1 MSLPW
6 RTRSLGTMPDA
17 TGVRERVLQ
26 WKHDIPTRY
35 FATYEAL
42 EDAFRERIAELV
54 PRYHAGTRVFWDD
67 FQRLYDNPAA
77 VVRDGGE
84 AYITSNPRDCLAFGT
99 PFQVLQ
105 GAWLSAARP
114 DAAVLEEP
122 DRVAERF
129 GLSGHLH
136 QSIRSL
142 SGGETVRL
150 ALAKA
155 YLQAAHATRLTI
167 ASPFSWLSL
176 DHWSDFRGLADH
188 YRSCGTALELF
199 ALEGEDSNTPAAGD
213 DGPIAEPLTFSWRL
227 QALQLDLGTLLD
239 HLHDRPVWAGV
250 APLDETLASPCLLC
264 GDNGQGKSLIAKALA
279 SAMPY
284 TGEATVYG
292 PSGPRR
298 VRLLFQDVI
307 NQTLMRSMRQLT
319 PWANGKGVAA
329 AYDDILDGVRRRV
342 PAGSQT
348 LMRFSDRRRDNTP
361 LSLLEMKVL
370 LAAGRLSDQGVLLI
384 LDEPDWGLRR
394 SDAVAFVAAVVSAAH
409 ARSVP
414 VILISHK
421 PWWRNLARSVRWVCK
436 ESVPVSAAE
445 GCLFRVQIQDA
456 PGGAS

>member
-1 MSLPW
+1 ME
-6 RTRSLGTMPDA
+6 TQDLGVMPNA
-17 TGVRERVLQ
+17 AGAMKSVLE

-42 EDAFRERIAELV
+42 EDAFRNRVAGLV

-67 FQRLYDNPAA
+67 FQRLTNRPTTLAG
-77 VVRDGGE
+77 DGGE

-105 GAWLSAARP
+105 GAWLSASRQ
-114 DAAVLEEP
+114 DAASLEKP

-155 YLQAAHATRLTI
+155 YLQAPRVTRLTV

-176 DHWSDFRGLADH
+176 DHWRDFRGLADH
-188 YRSCGTALELF
+188 YRSCGTPLELF
-199 ALEGEDSNTPAAGD
+199 ALEGEDSSAPTAGDHQLPAA
-213 DGPIAEPLTFSWRL
+213 PLSFSWRL
-227 QALQLDLGTLLD
+227 QGLQLDLGSLLD

-250 APLDETLASPCLLC
+250 ASVDETLSSPCLLC

-279 SAMPY
+279 SAMRY
-284 TGEATVYG
+284 KGEATVYG
-292 PSGPRR
+292 PGGPRR
-298 VRLLFQDVI
+298 VRLLFQDVL

-319 PWANGKGVAA
+319 LLGNSKQVAE
-329 AYDDILDGVRRRV
+329 AYDDILEGVRNGIPVDRDMLI
-342 PAGSQT
+342 PFA
-348 LMRFSDRRRDNTP
+348 DRRRDNTP
-361 LSLLEMKVL
+361 LNLLEMKIL
-370 LAAGRLSDQGVLLI
+370 LVAVRLVDQKAVLI
-384 LDEPDWGLRR
+384 LDEPDWGLTRLE
-394 SDAVAFVAAVVSAAH
+394 AEAFVTAVVCAAH

-414 VILISHK
+414 VMLISHK
-421 PWWRNLARSVRWVCK
+421 PWWQNLVHSVRWVRK
-436 ESVPVSAAE
+436 ETVKASAAE
-445 GCLFRVQIQDA
+445 GCLFRVRLHDA
-456 PGGAS
+456 PGGDV

>member
-1 MSLPW
+1 MEW
-6 RTRSLGTMPDA
+6 QD
-17 TGVRERVLQ
+17 
-26 WKHDIPTRY
+26 DIPTRY

-42 EDAFRERIAELV
+42 EEAFRERIAELV

-67 FQRLYDNPAA
+67 FQQLYDNPAA
-77 VVRDGGE
+77 LARDGGE

-105 GAWLSAARP
+105 GAWLSASRQNGV
-114 DAAVLEEP
+114 VLEKP
-122 DRVAERF
+122 DRVAEQF

-155 YLQAAHATRLTI
+155 YLMAARATRLTVS
-167 ASPFSWLSL
+167 SPFSWLSL
-176 DHWSDFRGLADH
+176 DHWSDFRDLADH

-199 ALEGEDSNTPAAGD
+199 ALDGEDSSAPAAGAD
-213 DGPIAEPLTFSWRL
+213 DGTVAEPLTFSWRL
-227 QALQLDLGTLLD
+227 QTLQLDLGTLLD

-250 APLDETLASPCLLC
+250 ASLDETLASPCLLC

-279 SAMPY
+279 SALPY

-292 PSGPRR
+292 SRGPRR
-298 VRLLFQDVI
+298 VRLLFQDVL
-307 NQTLMRSMRQLT
+307 NQTLMRSMRQIALRGT
-319 PWANGKGVAA
+319 AKGVAV

-342 PAGSQT
+342 PLDRRA
-348 LMRFSDRRRDNTP
+348 LLPFADRRRVNTP

-370 LAAGRLSDQGVLLI
+370 LAAVRLSDHRAALI
-384 LDEPDWGLRR
+384 LDEPDWGLSRP
-394 SDAVAFVAAVVSAAH
+394 DAVAFVIAVVRAAH

-421 PWWRNLARSVRWVCK
+421 PWWRNLARSVRWVRK
-436 ESVPVSAAE
+436 ETVKTSGAE
-445 GCLFRVQIQDA
+445 GCLFRVHIHDE
-456 PGGAS
+456 PGGAL

>member
-1 MSLPW
+1 MEW
-6 RTRSLGTMPDA
+6 QD
-17 TGVRERVLQ
+17 
-26 WKHDIPTRY
+26 DIPTRY

-42 EDAFRERIAELV
+42 EEAFRKRIAELV

-67 FQRLYDNPAA
+67 FQKLYDNPAA
-77 VVRDGGE
+77 AARDGGE

-105 GAWLSAARP
+105 GAWLSSSLQNTTA
-114 DAAVLEEP
+114 LEEP
-122 DRVAERF
+122 GLVAERF

-155 YLQAAHATRLTI
+155 YLMAVRASRLTV

-176 DHWSDFRGLADH
+176 DHWSDFRGLVDH
-188 YRSCGTALELF
+188 YRLCGTALELF
-199 ALEGEDSNTPAAGD
+199 ALDGEDSIAPAASAHGLAAKD
-213 DGPIAEPLTFSWRL
+213 LSFSWRL

-239 HLHDRPVWAGV
+239 HLHDRPVWADV

-264 GDNGQGKSLIAKALA
+264 GDNGQGKSLVAKALA

-292 PSGPRR
+292 PRGPRR
-298 VRLLFQDVI
+298 VRLLFQDVL

-319 PWANGKGVAA
+319 LRRNAKGVAT
-329 AYDDILDGVRRRV
+329 AYDNILDGVRRQVSVDNRALL
-342 PAGSQT
+342 PFA
-348 LMRFSDRRRDNTP
+348 DRRCGTTP

-370 LAAGRLSDQGVLLI
+370 LVAVRLSDPRAVLI
-384 LDEPDWGLRR
+384 LDEPDWGLSR
-394 SDAVAFVAAVVSAAH
+394 SDAVAFVTAVVGVAH

-414 VILISHK
+414 VIMISHK
-421 PWWRNLARSVRWVCK
+421 PWWRNLARSVRWVRK
-436 ESVPVSAAE
+436 ETVKASGAG
-445 GCLFRVQIQDA
+445 GCLFKVRIHDE
-456 PGGAS
+456 PGGAL

>member
-1 MSLPW
+1 
-6 RTRSLGTMPDA
+6 MPGA
-17 TGVRERVLQ
+17 TGTRKRLLE

-35 FATYEAL
+35 FATYEGL
-42 EDAFRERIAELV
+42 EDAFRERVAGLV

-67 FQRLYDNPAA
+67 FQRLYNSPAVLA
-77 VVRDGGE
+77 RDGAE

-105 GAWLSAARP
+105 GAWLSAARQN
-114 DAAVLEEP
+114 AAALEEP
-122 DRVAERF
+122 GRVAERF

-155 YLQAAHATRLTI
+155 YLQAACVTRLTV

-199 ALEGEDSNTPAAGD
+199 ALEGEDSSTPAAGEE
-213 DGPIAEPLTFSWRL
+213 GPAAEPLTFAWRL

-250 APLDETLASPCLLC
+250 VSRDETLSSPCLLC

-284 TGEATVYG
+284 AGQATVYG

-298 VRLLFQDVI
+298 ARLLFQDVL
-307 NQTLMRSMRQLT
+307 NQTLMRSMGQLT
-319 PWANGKGVAA
+319 SRGNGRGVAA

-342 PAGSQT
+342 PVDSEA
-348 LMRFSDRRRDNTP
+348 LAPFADRRRDNTP

-370 LAAGRLSDQGVLLI
+370 LAAVRLTDQETLLI

-394 SDAVAFVAAVVSAAH
+394 SDAVAFVSAVVSAAH

-421 PWWRNLARSVRWVCK
+421 PWWRNLARSVRWVRK
-436 ESVPVSAAE
+436 EAVPASAAE
-445 GCLFRVQIQDA
+445 GCLFRVRIHDA

>member
-1 MSLPW
+1 
-6 RTRSLGTMPDA
+6 MPDA
-17 TGVRERVLQ
+17 TGARKSVLQ

-42 EDAFRERIAELV
+42 EDAFRERIAELL
-54 PRYHAGTRVFWDD
+54 PRYHAGTSVFWDD
-67 FQRLYDNPAA
+67 FQRLYDSPTA
-77 VVRDGGE
+77 VARDGGE

-105 GAWLSAARP
+105 GAWLSATRGN
-114 DAAVLEEP
+114 AAALEAP
-122 DRVAERF
+122 GRVAERF
-129 GLSGHLH
+129 DLSGHLH

-155 YLQAAHATRLTI
+155 YLQATRATRLTV

-176 DHWSDFRGLADH
+176 DHWGDFRSLADH

-199 ALEGEDSNTPAAGD
+199 ALEGEDSSTPATDD
-213 DGPIAEPLTFSWRL
+213 DGPAAEPLTFSWRL
-227 QALQLDLGTLLD
+227 QGLQLDLGTLLD

-250 APLDETLASPCLLC
+250 AARDETLASPCLLC

-284 TGEATVYG
+284 TGEAMVYG
-292 PSGPRR
+292 PNGPRR
-298 VRLLFQDVI
+298 VRLLFQDVL

-319 PWANGKGVAA
+319 ARGNAKDVAV
-329 AYDDILDGVRRRV
+329 AYDDILDGIRRRV
-342 PAGSQT
+342 PEAGGA
-348 LMRFSDRRRDNTP
+348 LIAFADRRRSNAR

-370 LAAGRLSDQGVLLI
+370 LAALRLSDQRAVLI
-384 LDEPDWGLRR
+384 LDEPDWGLSR
-394 SDAVAFVAAVVSAAH
+394 SDAVAFVTAVVSAAH
-409 ARSVP
+409 ARAVP

-421 PWWRNLARSVRWVCK
+421 PWWWNLARSVRWVRK
-436 ESVPVSAAE
+436 EAVPASAAE

-456 PGGAS
+456 PGGVA